1 MRTSYGS
8 ITINDISDCKGE
20 TMPPQGISHLSCRP
34 SDRRGCLATAALL
47 LALPALAWAQ
57 APAQGMESSGPAS
70 QEKGRQMVEALEL
83 ATLEKKEKAARK
95 LIQRA
100 RALVE
105 EGADVNARG
114 QQGRTALHWIA
125 IGVAQFS
132 SRETHRAYRELAEVL
147 IDAGIEVNAEDDYGN
162 TALDWEE
169 ANPRD
174 VLRYVLEQ
182 AGASRGISHRESERL
197 ADYIAHLRTLSLKRQ
212 FDALSRALQ
221 ADVPEGTRIW
231 VRLTRPVHSKHSRC
245 GEKLEGVVI
254 APAIADG
261 RVVLSPG
268 TKVEGTL
275 LSVQPARNRFVRA
288 EAVIEFANFLH
299 EDGAKTRLAT
309 RVIEVDN
316 ARETVHHG
324 RILGVPFPN
333 EAVGRWTIGLRGLG
347 FVMPGV
353 SEGLRWATHS
363 YNLTLGREIDYKEG
377 TELILRVSVP
387 EKLNTKVPQKGW
399 REIPPSPDLVELVRR
414 QPLRVRTPSGE
425 ESDIVNLM
433 FIGSRED
440 LETGFRMAGW
450 VEAKSLG
457 VKTGLITALQ
467 ALRRSGYSEA
477 PFSLLQ
483 LEGKDPDYEYQK
495 DLNTVAKRHHF
506 RVFRREETYRG
517 QPVWVASATHDI
529 GIGVG
534 RKGTHWYHLI
544 DPEIDKERQKIADDL
559 LFTGVATGYTLV
571 DRPHAPRRAANATGD
586 EIRTDGR
593 MMVLYLTGGS
603 RSSARQEARGAG
615 ITPRAGSGRG
625 N

>member
-1 MRTSYGS
+1 MSKQAF
-8 ITINDISDCKGE
+8 SDAGRASAC
-20 TMPPQGISHLSCRP
+20 P
-34 SDRRGCLATAALL
+34 RRAACGLRAAFLGLL
-47 LALPALAWAQ
+47 VFSAAQ
-57 APAQGMESSGPAS
+57 AQPAGAAS
-70 QEKGRQMVEALEL
+70 PQPRSPEKGKQLVEALQL
-83 ATLEKKEKAARK
+83 ATLEKKEATARK
-95 LIQRA
+95 FIQRA
-100 RALVE
+100 RALVD
-105 EGADVNARG
+105 EGAGVNAKG
-114 QQGRTALHWIA
+114 EQGRTALHWIA
-125 IGVAQFS
+125 IGTAQFS
-132 SRETHRAYRELAEVL
+132 GKETHRAYRELAEIL
-147 IDAGIEVNAEDDYGN
+147 IDEGIDVNAEDDYGN

-182 AGASRGISHRESERL
+182 AGARRGISHRDSERL
-197 ADYIAHLRTLSLKRQ
+197 ADYIAHLRELSSKKQ
-212 FDALSRALQ
+212 FAALAAALQ
-221 ADVPEGTRIW
+221 ADVPEGTLIW
-231 VRLTRPVHSKHSRC
+231 VRLTKPVHSKHSRC

-254 APAIADG
+254 APAMANG

-275 LSVQPARNRFVRA
+275 LSVQSARNRFVRA
-288 EAVIEFANFLH
+288 EAVIEFANFIH
-299 EDGAKTRLAT
+299 EDGGKTRIAA

-316 ARETVHHG
+316 ARETVSHG
-324 RILGVPFPN
+324 RILGTPFPN

-387 EKLNTKVPQKGW
+387 EKLNTKAPQKGW
-399 REIPPSPDLVELVRR
+399 KEIPATPELVELVRR
-414 QPLRVRTPSGE
+414 QPLRVKTPSGE
-425 ESDIVNLM
+425 DSDIVNLM
-433 FIGSRED
+433 FIGSQED

-457 VKTGLITALQ
+457 VKTGLVTALQ
-467 ALRRSGYSEA
+467 ALRKSGYSEA

-483 LEGKDPDYEYQK
+483 LEGKNPDYEYQK

-506 RVFRREETYRG
+506 RVFRREDTYRG

-534 RKGTHWYHLI
+534 RKGTQWYHLI

-571 DRPHAPRRAANATGD
+571 DRPDAPKRAGNATGD

-593 MMVLYLTGGS
+593 MMVLHLTGE
-603 RSSARQEARGAG
+603 RKKERETAARLNLRG
-615 ITPRAGSGRG
+615 GSGRG

>member
-1 MRTSYGS
+1 MARQLNSLVS
-8 ITINDISDCKGE
+8 
-20 TMPPQGISHLSCRP
+20 
-34 SDRRGCLATAALL
+34 RR
-47 LALPALAWAQ
+47 
-57 APAQGMESSGPAS
+57 SRPAS
-70 QEKGRQMVEALEL
+70 RTHGLPLLIASALVAAVCVWGQVQSTGEGPSKPKSAEKGRQLVEALEL
-83 ATLEKKEKAARK
+83 ATLEKKEGTARK
-95 LIQRA
+95 FIQRA
-100 RALVE
+100 RALVDE
-105 EGADVNARG
+105 DADVNARG

-125 IGVAQFS
+125 IGAAQF
-132 SRETHRAYRELAEVL
+132 RGKDTLRDYRELAEIL
-147 IDAGIEVNAEDDYGN
+147 IDAGIDVNAEDDYGN

-182 AGASRGISHRESERL
+182 ADAQRGISHKEAERL
-197 ADYIAHLRTLSLKRQ
+197 ADYIANLRQLAARKQ
-212 FDALSRALQ
+212 FTALAEALH

-231 VRLTRPVHSKHSRC
+231 VRLSKPVHSKNSRI

-254 APAIADG
+254 APAMANG
-261 RVVLSPG
+261 RVVLAPG

-275 LSVQPARNRFVRA
+275 LSVQAARNRFVRA
-288 EAVIEFANFLH
+288 EAVLEFANYVH
-299 EDGAKTRLAT
+299 EDGSKTRIAA

-324 RILGVPFPN
+324 RVLGAPFPN

-347 FVMPGV
+347 FVLPGV
-353 SEGLRWATHS
+353 SEGLRLSTHA

-377 TELILRVSVP
+377 TELILRVAVP
-387 EKLNTKVPQKGW
+387 EKLATRAPQKGW
-399 REIPPSPDLVELVRR
+399 QEIPATKELVDLVRR
-414 QPLRVRTPSGE
+414 QPLRVKTPSGE
-425 ESDIVNLM
+425 DSDIVNLM
-433 FIGSRED
+433 FIGAQED
-440 LETGFRMAGW
+440 LESGFKMAGW
-450 VEAKSLG
+450 VEARSLG
-457 VKTGLITALQ
+457 VKSGLITALQ

-506 RVFRREETYRG
+506 RIFRRQDTYRG

-529 GIGVG
+529 GIGMG

-571 DRPHAPRRAANATGD
+571 DRPDAPTRAGNATGD
-586 EIRTDGR
+586 ELRTDGR
-593 MMVLYLTGGS
+593 MMVLHMTGERKTQKAPLAS
-603 RSSARQEARGAG
+603 RVS
-615 ITPRAGSGRG
+615 PRAGNGRG

>member
-1 MRTSYGS
+1 MAGQE
-8 ITINDISDCKGE
+8 ISVGA
-20 TMPPQGISHLSCRP
+20 
-34 SDRRGCLATAALL
+34 RRVAGMKPAMTLAAACLALAAV
-47 LALPALAWAQ
+47 AGAQ
-57 APAQGMESSGPAS
+57 APSAGSSPAKKIS
-70 QEKGRQMVEALEL
+70 PEKGRQLVEALQL
-83 ATLEKKEKAARK
+83 ATLEKREATARK
-95 LIQRA
+95 FIQRA
-100 RALVE
+100 RALVD

-114 QQGRTALHWIA
+114 EQGRTALHWTA
-125 IGVAQFS
+125 IGTAQFS
-132 SRETHRAYRELAEVL
+132 GKETRRAYRELAEVL
-147 IDAGIEVNAEDDYGN
+147 IDEGIDVDAEDDYGN

-182 AGASRGISHRESERL
+182 ADARRGVSHRESERL
-197 ADYIAHLRTLSLKRQ
+197 ADYIAHLRELSAKKQ
-212 FDALSRALQ
+212 FTALAAALQ
-221 ADVPEGTRIW
+221 ADVPEGTLIW
-231 VRLTRPVHSKHSRC
+231 VRLTKPVHSRHSRC

-254 APAIADG
+254 APAMANG

-275 LSVQPARNRFVRA
+275 LSVQSARNRFVRA

-299 EDGAKTRLAT
+299 EDGAKTRIAA

-363 YNLTLGREIDYKEG
+363 YNLTLGRAIDYKAG

-387 EKLNTKVPQKGW
+387 EKLNTKAPQKGW
-399 REIPPSPDLVELVRR
+399 KEIPATAELVELVRR
-414 QPLRVRTPSGE
+414 QPLRVKTPSGE
-425 ESDIVNLM
+425 DSDIVNLM
-433 FIGSRED
+433 FIGSQED

-450 VEAKSLG
+450 VEARSLG

-467 ALRRSGYSEA
+467 ALRKSGYSEA
-477 PFSLLQ
+477 PFSRLQ

-506 RVFRREETYRG
+506 RVFRREDTYRG

-534 RKGTHWYHLI
+534 RKGTQWYHLI
-544 DPEIDKERQKIADDL
+544 DPEIDRERQKIADDL
-559 LFTGVATGYTLV
+559 LFTGVATGCTLV
-571 DRPHAPRRAANATGD
+571 DRPDAPRRAGNATGD

-593 MMVLYLTGGS
+593 MMVLHMTGESGA
-603 RSSARQEARGAG
+603 RKAALASAVNPRG
-615 ITPRAGSGRG
+615 GSGRG

>member
-1 MRTSYGS
+1 MAKQAF
-8 ITINDISDCKGE
+8 SDAGQVSACA
-20 TMPPQGISHLSCRP
+20 
-34 SDRRGCLATAALL
+34 RRAARRLRAVFLGLLILAA
-47 LALPALAWAQ
+47 AQ
-57 APAQGMESSGPAS
+57 AQPPGAEAPRPRSP
-70 QEKGRQMVEALEL
+70 EKGKQLVEALQL
-83 ATLEKKEKAARK
+83 ATLEKKEGTARK
-95 LIQRA
+95 FLQRA
-100 RALVE
+100 RALVD
-105 EGADVNARG
+105 EGAEVNAKG
-114 QQGRTALHWIA
+114 EQGRTALHWIA
-125 IGVAQFS
+125 IGTAQFS
-132 SRETHRAYRELAEVL
+132 GKETHRAYRELAEIL
-147 IDAGIEVNAEDDYGN
+147 IDEGIDVNAEDDYGN

-182 AGASRGISHRESERL
+182 AGARRGISHRDSERL
-197 ADYIAHLRTLSLKRQ
+197 ADYIAHLRELSSKRQ
-212 FDALSRALQ
+212 FTALASALQ
-221 ADVPEGTRIW
+221 ADLPEGTLIW
-231 VRLTRPVHSKHSRC
+231 VRLTKPVHSKHSRC

-254 APAIADG
+254 APAMADG

-275 LSVQPARNRFVRA
+275 LSVQSARNRFVRA

-299 EDGAKTRLAT
+299 EDGAKTRIAT

-316 ARETVHHG
+316 ARETVSHG
-324 RILGVPFPN
+324 RILGTPFPN

-347 FVMPGV
+347 FVLPGV
-353 SEGLRWATHS
+353 SEGLRWSTQA

-387 EKLNTKVPQKGW
+387 EKLNTKAPQKGW
-399 REIPPSPDLVELVRR
+399 KEIPATPELVELVRR
-414 QPLRVRTPSGE
+414 QPVRVKTPSGE
-425 ESDIVNLM
+425 DSDIVNLM
-433 FIGSRED
+433 FIGSQED

-467 ALRRSGYSEA
+467 ALRKSGYSEA

-506 RVFRREETYRG
+506 RVFRREDTYRG

-544 DPEIDKERQKIADDL
+544 DPEIDRERQKIADDL

-571 DRPHAPRRAANATGD
+571 DRPDAPKRAGNATGD

-593 MMVLYLTGGS
+593 MMVLHLTGE
-603 RSSARQEARGAG
+603 RKQQQNAVAARISPPG
-615 ITPRAGSGRG
+615 GSGRG